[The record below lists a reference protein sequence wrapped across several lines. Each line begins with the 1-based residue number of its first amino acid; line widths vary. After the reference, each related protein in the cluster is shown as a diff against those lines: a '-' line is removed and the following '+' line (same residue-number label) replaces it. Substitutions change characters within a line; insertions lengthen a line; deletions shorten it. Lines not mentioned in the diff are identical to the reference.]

1 MQDPLSWLIM
11 AWIYQVP
18 WVTGTRGATLFLGS
32 RPVWRMGQLEAST
45 RAQGWARRKRPRAHR
60 SYASR
65 DSGAGGGLPS
75 CPASLR
81 IWTLPNQRERNL
93 ELEKEDL
100 ACPGYLR
107 VRGSA
112 FVLQSGEHE
121 RLAGWEAVSISNL
134 HRKLE
139 IGNLRVYPRP
149 TSDSC
154 LNKPNTRPDLCSLHL
169 GQLDLPAAHAPH
181 QWRALERAA
190 SGPLPVGENPLGPKQ
205 CHRGSPCFF
214 FFFVFHKVN
223 S

>member
-1 MQDPLSWLIM
+1 MGSWAVAGQSEGWVSWRLQPELRAGPGGRDQEPTGPRPQGI
-11 AWIYQVP
+11 QVLAEVCLP
-18 WVTGTRGATLFLGS
+18 ALPPSGFELF
-32 RPVWRMGQLEAST
+32 
-45 RAQGWARRKRPRAHR
+45 
-60 SYASR
+60 
-65 DSGAGGGLPS
+65 
-75 CPASLR
+75 R
-81 IWTLPNQRERNL
+81 IGERNL

-100 ACPGYLR
+100 ACPGYLC
-107 VRGSA
+107 VRGST

-121 RLAGWEAVSISNL
+121 RLAGWEEVSISNL

-139 IGNLRVYPRP
+139 IGNLRVYPHP

-169 GQLDLPAAHAPH
+169 GQLDLPTAHAPH

-214 FFFVFHKVN
+214 FFVFHKVN